1 MALISEVAQICSFI
15 CSEMSL
21 CQSLSYILAVL
32 NLRFFS
38 LTPTLCCQIQ
48 NGLTAKRIEIQTP
61 ATSQMKD
68 ILTLF
73 LNINKLSPLEKR
85 NIRMNTRETNST
97 FFFRYCYMSF
107 DICIECSF
115 EWAHAHFSNIN
126 RLGAVSQKRQD
137 YQAHVAVYFVS
148 GAFCRFCPQN
158 P

>member
-1 MALISEVAQICSFI
+1 MGICSFI

-32 NLRFFS
+32 NLGFFS

-73 LNINKLSPLEKR
+73 LNINKLPPLEKR
-85 NIRMNTRETNST
+85 NIRMNTRERNSIFIFAT
-97 FFFRYCYMSF
+97 VMKKKVGDDDEDHEEEADGKGRMILSWRVGGF
-107 DICIECSF
+107 
-115 EWAHAHFSNIN
+115 
-126 RLGAVSQKRQD
+126 
-137 YQAHVAVYFVS
+137 
-148 GAFCRFCPQN
+148 
-158 P
+158 

>member
-1 MALISEVAQICSFI
+1 
-15 CSEMSL
+15 MSL

-73 LNINKLSPLEKR
+73 LNINKLPPLEKK
-85 NIRMNTRETNST
+85 NIRMITREKNSIFIFPT
-97 FFFRYCYMSF
+97 VIRRSVRP
-107 DICIECSF
+107 SV
-115 EWAHAHFSNIN
+115 N
-126 RLGAVSQKRQD
+126 RFLNDAK
-137 YQAHVAVYFVS
+137 VAKMVK
-148 GAFCRFCPQN
+148 
-158 P
+158 

>member
-73 LNINKLSPLEKR
+73 LNINKLPPLEKR
-85 NIRMNTRETNST
+85 NIRMNTRETNS
-97 FFFRYCYMSF
+97 FFFRYCYSQDISF
-107 DICIECSF
+107 LDAPRISMRGSVCPSVR
-115 EWAHAHFSNIN
+115 WSVGPSVRWSVGPLVRHA
-126 RLGAVSQKRQD
+126 
-137 YQAHVAVYFVS
+137 FVKKS
-148 GAFCRFCPQN
+148 KMGKTG
-158 P
+158 

>member
-1 MALISEVAQICSFI
+1 
-15 CSEMSL
+15 MSL

-73 LNINKLSPLEKR
+73 LNINKLPPLEKR

-97 FFFRYCYMSF
+97 FFFATVISILLFSTERRVFQKLLQISYRFMQLQQAQHLNGLSKNDVVLIYF
-107 DICIECSF
+107 YK
-115 EWAHAHFSNIN
+115 HF
-126 RLGAVSQKRQD
+126 KR
-137 YQAHVAVYFVS
+137 S
-148 GAFCRFCPQN
+148 T
-158 P
+158 

>member
-32 NLRFFS
+32 NLGFFS

-73 LNINKLSPLEKR
+73 LNINKLPPLEKR
-85 NIRMNTRETNST
+85 NIRMNTREKNSIFIFATVIPNSRNRSFNNVANSPCTNIYFTYWRSK
-97 FFFRYCYMSF
+97 C
-107 DICIECSF
+107 
-115 EWAHAHFSNIN
+115 N
-126 RLGAVSQKRQD
+126 R
-137 YQAHVAVYFVS
+137 
-148 GAFCRFCPQN
+148 
-158 P
+158 

>member
-1 MALISEVAQICSFI
+1 
-15 CSEMSL
+15 MSL

-73 LNINKLSPLEKR
+73 LNINKLPPLEKR
-85 NIRMNTRETNST
+85 NIRMNTREKNSIFIFPTVSSPQPIALSKKKNGKTEKRNGKAQNFYKIFLT
-97 FFFRYCYMSF
+97 FRPHCLLTSKF
-107 DICIECSF
+107 
-115 EWAHAHFSNIN
+115 
-126 RLGAVSQKRQD
+126 
-137 YQAHVAVYFVS
+137 
-148 GAFCRFCPQN
+148 
-158 P
+158 

>member
-21 CQSLSYILAVL
+21 CQSLSYILPVL
-32 NLRFFS
+32 NSGFFS
-38 LTPTLCCQIQ
+38 HTPTLCCQIQ

-73 LNINKLSPLEKR
+73 LNINKLPPLEKR

-97 FFFRYCYMSF
+97 FFF
-107 DICIECSF
+107 
-115 EWAHAHFSNIN
+115 AT
-126 RLGAVSQKRQD
+126 VRQTSKGNTLMKVTPGWT
-137 YQAHVAVYFVS
+137 ALKLFASKV
-148 GAFCRFCPQN
+148 GGG
-158 P
+158 